1 MKNETCEKLRLLI
14 SVINENRRE
23 VVKLIHKDIEEM
35 KDYSYNFGR
44 LEGVDIC
51 LSLVMDLYLKE
62 ARNNER

>member
-1 MKNETCEKLRLLI
+1 MENETCEKLRLLI
-14 SVINENRRE
+14 SVINKNRRE
-23 VVKLIHKDIEEM
+23 VVKLIHKDVEEM

-44 LEGVDIC
+44 LGGIDIC